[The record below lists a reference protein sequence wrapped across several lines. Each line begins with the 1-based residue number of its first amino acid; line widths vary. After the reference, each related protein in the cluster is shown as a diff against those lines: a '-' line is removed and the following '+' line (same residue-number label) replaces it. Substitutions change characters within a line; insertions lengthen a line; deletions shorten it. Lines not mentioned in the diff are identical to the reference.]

1 METFWEG
8 SGWLASNGLFV
19 LLTSIFRLAIQRQ
32 VVADLN
38 ASVFRRSP
46 FYNFIGSQPKR
57 STHVPLRCFPLSPS
71 PTTILLVPV
80 PLSHPLILALH
91 LDLHSKRPSHSA
103 RPFNLRLPPRIAS
116 SSDGRRRKVLP
127 RQGESR
133 RGRGCWGSLGS
144 WCLGSK
150 EAGERTW
157 GKRQDGWLDGWMDGS
172 MIMLLTRLW
181 DCR

>member
-1 METFWEG
+1 
-8 SGWLASNGLFV
+8 LASNGLFV

-133 RGRGCWGSLGS
+133 WVSAAGTAGGEGGVGEAWGVGVWVLKRRASGLGGRGRM
-144 WCLGSK
+144 
-150 EAGERTW
+150 
-157 GKRQDGWLDGWMDGS
+157 DGWMDGW
-172 MIMLLTRLW
+172 MAR
-181 DCR
+181 